1 MKKRWKA
8 RVFINS
14 RTETMYVEADSI
26 YMAKSLIES
35 QIASGGG
42 RIIGTVGA
50 A

>member
-8 RVFINS
+8 RVFMNS
-14 RTETMYVEADSI
+14 RTETVYVEADSI

-42 RIIGTVGA
+42 RIIGAVGA